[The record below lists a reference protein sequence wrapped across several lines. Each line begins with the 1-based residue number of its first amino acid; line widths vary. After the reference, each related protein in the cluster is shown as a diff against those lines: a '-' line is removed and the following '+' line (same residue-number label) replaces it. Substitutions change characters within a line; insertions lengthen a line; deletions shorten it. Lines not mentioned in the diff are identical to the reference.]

1 MSLKI
6 GIFIKIDF
14 DMFFSLT
21 VAIAAT
27 LLWVNQWL
35 ADFINTKIN
44 PYAVSEEDKE
54 KDKFKSKL
62 KLWLIVIIAL
72 FWAAIIRFY

>member
-1 MSLKI
+1 
-6 GIFIKIDF
+6 
-14 DMFFSLT
+14 MFFSLT

-27 LLWVNQWL
+27 FLWVNQWL
-35 ADFINTKIN
+35 ADFINAKIN

-54 KDKFKSKL
+54 KDKFTSKL

-72 FWAAIIRFY
+72 FWAAIVRFY

>member
-1 MSLKI
+1 
-6 GIFIKIDF
+6 
-14 DMFFSLT
+14 MFFSLT

-27 LLWVNQWL
+27 FLWVNQWL
-35 ADFINTKIN
+35 ADFINAKIN
-44 PYAVSEEDKE
+44 PYPGSEEDKE

>member
-1 MSLKI
+1 
-6 GIFIKIDF
+6 
-14 DMFFSLT
+14 MFFSLT

-27 LLWVNQWL
+27 FLWVNQWL
-35 ADFINTKIN
+35 ADFINAKIN

-54 KDKFKSKL
+54 RDKFKSKL

>member
-35 ADFINTKIN
+35 ADFINAKVN
-44 PYAVSEEDKE
+44 PYTVSEDDK
-54 KDKFKSKL
+54 KDDKFRSKL
-62 KLWLIVIIAL
+62 KLWLIVIMAL
-72 FWAAIIRFY
+72 FWGAVIRFY